1 MTKNLN
7 VKIEIEILEQFD
19 KKIKE
24 LNKDPFGKKTTKTS
38 FVREAIINFLK
49 KK

>member
-7 VKIEIEILEQFD
+7 VKIETQIIDEFD

-24 LNKDPFGKKTTKTS
+24 VNKDPFKQRVTKTNLIKRLIIEW
-38 FVREAIINFLK
+38 VRK
-49 KK
+49 K

>member
-7 VKIEIEILEQFD
+7 VKIEIEIIDRFD

-24 LNKDPFGKKTTKTS
+24 LNKDPFAKKTTKTS
-38 FVREAIINFLK
+38 FIRGAIINFVK